1 MGDFTKQD
9 MIDALKEAGFKGSG
23 NSGPSSGFGAA
34 QSIELAT
41 VAFGKVGGAA
51 EAVALGF
58 GKVSGVIGDNLD
70 AWKKSS
76 AIGVNFGHD
85 MVGLTGTIMQTRM
98 TSEEFNEVLK
108 TNIKGFT
115 AFGGGMNESARN
127 FAKLSTEFA
136 NTDAADKMRLLG
148 YNTAEYN
155 NLLALNVTTT
165 RQFNLA
171 DKQGRED
178 ARKSTESL
186 AYEMDKVAQLTGIS
200 RKEQE
205 TAMKERQSNAR
216 LQQALDLEIRKGGA
230 TARDDF
236 NKMAVSLQKS
246 GLDKV
251 GAELYT
257 GQPLTEEAIAT
268 MNAIGP
274 AGTELRNAIN
284 GVKEASKSGNEQ
296 EKKLALDRLNRAND
310 AAALQLRS
318 DSNLQLGAS
327 GMGKVAEAQGKA
339 YLATQAYELSIENTM
354 QAKKMERD
362 QAIKF
367 LDEEASR
374 AQKGK
379 TLNEK
384 GQEVDIAGAKTTELT
399 IKSMARV
406 KDGLEILGK
415 TLVETN
421 ERISGSSVVNRA
433 TAAVRNERP
442 ATSAGIYKPGTPIG
456 YGEAGGLL
464 GEGATKTPGLIRQG
478 ENVEAIKATAS
489 SIGSQIVNGLKTGKD
504 ILMGGNSEG
513 TRDAGTFGMTG
524 QMFEPKDFIGK
535 IQKGETVFTP
545 GQLQEYSQGLFGQFQ
560 KSNFTGLGD
569 IKATISSAM
578 PALQKQIETPV
589 TPVST
594 GKATLD
600 DVVERLEYLNKTM
613 GQLASHSE
621 SIADQSAKTARA
633 TKRLDPNVS
642 LR

>member
-216 LQQALDLEIRKGGA
+216 LQQAFVLEI
-230 TARDDF
+230 
-236 NKMAVSLQKS
+236 
-246 GLDKV
+246 
-251 GAELYT
+251 
-257 GQPLTEEAIAT
+257 
-268 MNAIGP
+268 
-274 AGTELRNAIN
+274 
-284 GVKEASKSGNEQ
+284 
-296 EKKLALDRLNRAND
+296 
-310 AAALQLRS
+310 
-318 DSNLQLGAS
+318 
-327 GMGKVAEAQGKA
+327 
-339 YLATQAYELSIENTM
+339 
-354 QAKKMERD
+354 
-362 QAIKF
+362 
-367 LDEEASR
+367 
-374 AQKGK
+374 
-379 TLNEK
+379 
-384 GQEVDIAGAKTTELT
+384 
-399 IKSMARV
+399 
-406 KDGLEILGK
+406 
-415 TLVETN
+415 
-421 ERISGSSVVNRA
+421 
-433 TAAVRNERP
+433 
-442 ATSAGIYKPGTPIG
+442 
-456 YGEAGGLL
+456 
-464 GEGATKTPGLIRQG
+464 
-478 ENVEAIKATAS
+478 
-489 SIGSQIVNGLKTGKD
+489 
-504 ILMGGNSEG
+504 
-513 TRDAGTFGMTG
+513 
-524 QMFEPKDFIGK
+524 
-535 IQKGETVFTP
+535 
-545 GQLQEYSQGLFGQFQ
+545 
-560 KSNFTGLGD
+560 
-569 IKATISSAM
+569 
-578 PALQKQIETPV
+578 
-589 TPVST
+589 
-594 GKATLD
+594 
-600 DVVERLEYLNKTM
+600 
-613 GQLASHSE
+613 
-621 SIADQSAKTARA
+621 
-633 TKRLDPNVS
+633 
-642 LR
+642 